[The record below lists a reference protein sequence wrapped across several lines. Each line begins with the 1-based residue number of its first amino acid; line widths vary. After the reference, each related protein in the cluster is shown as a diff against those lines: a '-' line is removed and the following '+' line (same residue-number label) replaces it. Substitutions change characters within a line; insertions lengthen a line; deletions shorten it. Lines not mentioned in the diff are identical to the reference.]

1 MRWILILTLT
11 AIACPA
17 WAQSDKPH
25 KKLIEYGWDVP
36 YPDFVRQHVREM
48 EQRPFDGIVF
58 RLRGGMNVF
67 LRKPYDPQ
75 KFAPDVENAKAIQWQ
90 KFSDNF
96 VLMWATCDE
105 GWDWFGEDDW
115 KAAEQNVRLFA
126 QVAKAGRCVGI
137 CFDPEPYGGNPWHYT
152 SARRAKEKSFDE
164 FYQQVRKRG
173 GQFIQT
179 IQKELP
185 GVKIL
190 TFFQMS
196 LFGAFADEIDPA
208 VRMRKLASE
217 GYGLLPAF
225 LNGMLDAAE
234 PNVVIIDGNEPA
246 YYYTAPEPYFR
257 AYHLMRQRGLTLIA
271 PENRRKYALQVQAG
285 FALYMDQLFALREP
299 LGNFLSFYLTSEE
312 RAKWFEHN
320 VYHSL
325 YTTDEYV
332 WCYSEKMSWWENKVP
347 PGAEE
352 AIRSARQKVEQGKSL
367 GFSIKEMIEAGQKKM
382 QSEQSS
388 RMIKRSAVVP
398 EIPAHEKPPMIDGK
412 LEDALWQR
420 LKPLETFVPSAGSG
434 QTKPGAQT
442 TAWVTYDDRFLYVA
456 FHCEEPKPELMQVI
470 GQAKDDPI
478 WQGDVVE
485 LFLSKGE
492 SPKPYVHFILNPKN
506 VQWDGVSA
514 DDNDDAGFNANWQS
528 AVVMSAKEWTAEM
541 AIPWAALGGA
551 PKAGEK
557 RRANLCRQRGAGHE
571 WSTWSSVVSGFLEA
585 ENFGVW
591 TFGG

>member
-1 MRWILILTLT
+1 MRWTLIIALT
-11 AIACPA
+11 AIICPA
-17 WAQSDKPH
+17 WTQSGKPR

-36 YPDFVRQHVREM
+36 YPDFVKQHVREM
-48 EQRPFDGIVF
+48 EERPFDGIVF

-67 LRKPYDPQ
+67 LHKPYDPQ
-75 KFAPDVENAKAIQWQ
+75 KFAPDIENAKAVQWQ

-105 GWDWFGEDDW
+105 GWDWFSEDDW
-115 KAAEQNVRLFA
+115 KAAEHNVRLFA

-152 SARRAKEKSFDE
+152 SAPRAKEKSFDE

-173 GQFIQT
+173 AQFIQVV
-179 IQKELP
+179 QKGLP
-185 GVKIL
+185 GAKIL

-196 LFGAFADEIDPA
+196 LFGAIVDEPDPA
-208 VRMRKLASE
+208 ARMRKLASE

-246 YYYTAPEPYFR
+246 YYYTSSEPYFR

-285 FALYMDQLFALREP
+285 FALYVDYLYG
-299 LGNFLSFYLTSEE
+299 LGVWGERAVPARGLTPEE
-312 RAKWFEHN
+312 KAKWFEHN
-320 VYHSL
+320 VYHAL

-332 WCYSEKMSWWENKVP
+332 WCYSEKMNWWANQVP

-352 AIRSARQKVEQGKSL
+352 AIQSARQRIEQGKPL
-367 GFSIKEMIEAGQKKM
+367 GFSIEETIEAVQKKM
-382 QSEQSS
+382 KTEESS
-388 RMIKRSAVVP
+388 RLIKRAAVVSKTTQP
-398 EIPAHEKPPMIDGK
+398 PAIDGK
-412 LEDALWQR
+412 LDDACWR
-420 LKPLETFVPSAGSG
+420 NLKPLETFLPNAASGKQKPDVP
-434 QTKPGAQT
+434 T

-456 FHCEEPKPELMQVI
+456 FRCEEPKPELMQVI
-470 GQAKDDPI
+470 GQVKDDPI

-485 LFLSKGE
+485 VLISKGE

-514 DDNDDAGFNANWQS
+514 DENDDASFNTNWQS
-528 AVVMSAKEWTAEM
+528 AVVMSAKEWTVEM
-541 AIPWAALGGA
+541 AIPWTALGGA

>member
-1 MRWILILTLT
+1 MLFFTLT
-11 AIACPA
+11 AIVCPA
-17 WAQSDKPH
+17 WAQSDKPR

-67 LRKPYDPQ
+67 LHKPYDPQ
-75 KFAPDVENAKAIQWQ
+75 KFAPDVENVRAAQWQ
-90 KFSDNF
+90 KFTDNF

-105 GWDWFGEDDW
+105 GWDWFNDDDW
-115 KAAEQNVRLFA
+115 KAAEHNVRLFA
-126 QVAKAGRCVGI
+126 QVAKAARCVGI

-152 SARRAKEKSFDE
+152 GAPRARERSFDE

-173 GQFIQT
+173 AQFIQVV
-179 IQKELP
+179 QKELP

-196 LFGAFADEIDPA
+196 LFSAFADEPDPA
-208 VRMRKLASE
+208 ARMRKLASE

-234 PNVVIIDGNEPA
+234 PNVVVIDGNEPA
-246 YYYTAPEPYFR
+246 YYYTASEPYFR

-299 LGNFLSFYLTSEE
+299 QGNFLSFYLTPEE

-332 WCYSEKMSWWENKVP
+332 WCYSEKMNWWGNKVP
-347 PGAEE
+347 PGAED
-352 AIRSARQKVEQGKSL
+352 AIKSARQKIEQGKSL

-382 QSEQSS
+382 QAEQSS
-388 RMIKRSAVVP
+388 RMIKRSASVSR
-398 EIPAHEKPPMIDGK
+398 IPADEKPPTIDGK
-412 LEDALWQR
+412 LDDSVWR
-420 LKPLETFVPSAGSG
+420 RVKPMETFVSSAGSG

-442 TAWVTYDDRFLYVA
+442 TAWVAYDERFLYVA
-456 FHCEEPKPELMQVI
+456 FRCEEPKPELMQVI

-485 LFLSKGE
+485 LLLSKGE
-492 SPKPYVHFILNPKN
+492 SPKPYVHVILNPKN
-506 VQWDGVSA
+506 VQWDGVSG
-514 DDNDDAGFNANWQS
+514 DENDDASFNANWQS
-528 AVVMSAKEWTAEM
+528 AVVMGAKEWAAEM
-541 AIPWAALGGA
+541 AIPWTALGGA

-571 WSTWSSVVSGFLEA
+571 WSTWSSVASGFLEA
-585 ENFGVW
+585 ENFGTW
-591 TFGG
+591 TFGD

>member
-1 MRWILILTLT
+1 MLM
-11 AIACPA
+11 AIVCPA
-17 WAQSDKPH
+17 WTQNDKPR

-48 EQRPFDGIVF
+48 EQRPFDGIVL

-67 LRKPYDPQ
+67 LHKPYDPQ
-75 KFAPDVENAKAIQWQ
+75 QFTQDIEHAKAIQWQ

-105 GWDWFGEDDW
+105 GWDWFSEEDW
-115 KAAEQNVRLFA
+115 KAAEHNVRLFA

-137 CFDPEPYGGNPWHYT
+137 CFDPEPYGGNPWHYP
-152 SARRAKEKSFDE
+152 SAPRAKEKPFDA
-164 FYQQVRKRG
+164 FYQQVRQRG
-173 GQFIQT
+173 AQFIQT

-185 GVKIL
+185 GAKVL

-196 LFGAFADEIDPA
+196 LFGAFADEPDPA
-208 VRMRKLASE
+208 VRMRRLASE

-246 YYYTAPEPYFR
+246 YYYTASEPYFR

-271 PENRRKYALQVQAG
+271 PENRRKYTLQVQAG

-299 LGNFLSFYLTSEE
+299 QEKFLSFYLTPEE
-312 RAKWFEHN
+312 RARWFEHN
-320 VYHSL
+320 VYYAL

-332 WCYSEKMSWWENKVP
+332 WCYSERMNWWENKVP

-352 AIRSARQKVEQGKSL
+352 AIRSARQKIEQGKPL
-367 GFSIKEMIEAGQKKM
+367 GFSIQEMIAAAQKKM
-382 QSEQSS
+382 QSEQSR

-398 EIPAHEKPPMIDGK
+398 RIPAHQKPPVIDGK
-412 LEDALWQR
+412 LDDALYQQ
-420 LKPLETFVPSAGSG
+420 LKPLETFVPNAASG
-434 QTKPGAQT
+434 RTQPEAQT
-442 TAWVTYDDRFLYVA
+442 MAWVTYDDRFLYVA
-456 FHCEEPKPELMQVI
+456 FRCEEPQPERMQVV

-485 LFLSKGE
+485 VLISKGE

-514 DDNDDAGFNANWQS
+514 DENDDASFNAHWQS
-528 AVVMSAKEWTAEM
+528 AVVMGAREWTAEM
-541 AIPWAALGGA
+541 AIPWAALGGV
-551 PKAGEK
+551 PQPGER

-571 WSTWSSVVSGFLEA
+571 WSTWSSVVAGFLEA

-591 TFGG
+591 TFGE